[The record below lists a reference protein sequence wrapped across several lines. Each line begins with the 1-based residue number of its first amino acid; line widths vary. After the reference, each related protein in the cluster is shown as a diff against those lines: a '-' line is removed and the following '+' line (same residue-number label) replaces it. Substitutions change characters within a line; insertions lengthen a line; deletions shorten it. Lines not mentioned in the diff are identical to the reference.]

1 MFNWIIGF
9 SLKHRIFI
17 LMATILVTVY
27 GAVVIRDL
35 PVDVFPNLNKST
47 VTILSEAHGLAPE
60 EVETLVTLPIETAMN
75 GAPGVTRVRSASSI
89 GFSIVWIEFGWSTDV
104 YKSRQIVSER
114 MQQVT
119 AQMPSDVLSTMGPIS
134 SIMGEIMLL
143 GVTTESDSV
152 SQMDI
157 RSIADWDIRQRLL
170 AIEGVSQV
178 TVIGGEQKQYQ
189 AIIDPTKLVM
199 HDVSLDEVREAIMNS
214 NVNSTGGFV
223 LEPYQEHLIR
233 NLGRIND
240 ISELENS
247 VIPKKI
253 DHESPAL
260 KLKEVANVKIGG
272 PLGKRGDA
280 SVNGNMGVILSVQ
293 KQPGTDTLSLTEK
306 VNKELNIIRQGLPEG
321 VVIHDDIFRQ
331 SVFIENAID
340 NVMEAIRDG
349 SIIVAIVLFL
359 FLLNFRTTFI
369 TLTAIPLSF
378 FVTAII
384 FQWMGMSINTMT
396 LGGLA
401 VAIGELVDDA
411 IVGVE
416 NVYRRLKEN
425 RRREKPDSV
434 FNIVFSATGEIR
446 NAIVFAT
453 IINVLVFIPLF
464 AMGGIEGKIF
474 LPLATAYLVAISA
487 SLLVSLTVT
496 PVLSYYLL
504 PSLKNLSV
512 EKDGWLVRHLKVGG
526 GKILKALVPHTIP
539 VLVVVTIAFGASI
552 YVGSHFGREFL
563 PEFNEGSVT
572 ISLVAAPGTSLE
584 ESNRIGNIAEIML
597 LEIPEVKK
605 TGRRTGRGELDEHA
619 MGVNSSE
626 IEVELEDLGR
636 SREEILHDIRERLTT
651 LPGMVTNIG
660 QPISHRI
667 DHMISGVRAQI
678 AIKLFGDDLTV
689 LRSKAE
695 EIKKVMEGVEGIV
708 DLQVEPQVLI
718 PQVHVQIDREKAA
731 QQGVMVGEVAEYAE
745 MALQG
750 IQVTEVIDGK
760 RIYPVVMRLS
770 DDARDDN
777 DAIGDI
783 LLNTLRGTTVPL
795 SSVAVVQ
802 EAKGPNIVNR
812 ENVSRR
818 IVIQANVAQR
828 DLVSTVNEVR
838 DRVAENVDLPT
849 GYFVTYGGQF
859 ESQESASRTIALL
872 SLLSLVAMF
881 IVLYSHFN
889 SANLA
894 MQVMIVIPLAFI
906 GAVVGIAIANP
917 IFSIASMIGFV
928 ALIGTAARNG
938 IMMISH
944 YLNLMKYED
953 EKFDLNMLIRGTQER
968 LVPVLMT
975 AITAVLA
982 LLPLVLSAD
991 ESGKEILHPVAVVI
1005 FSGLFTSTLL
1015 NLIVTPLLFWR
1026 FSEKTVRKLV
1036 PQAFV

>member
-60 EVETLVTLPIETAMN
+60 EVETLVTVPIETAMN

-89 GFSIVWIEFGWSTDV
+89 GFSIVWIEFDYDTDV

-114 MQQVT
+114 MQQIT
-119 AQMPSDVLSTMGPIS
+119 AQMPSDVVSTMGPIS

-143 GVTTESDSV
+143 GVTTDNDKA

-170 AIEGVSQV
+170 AIEGISQV

-189 AIIDPTKLVM
+189 VIIDPTNLIL
-199 HDVSLDEVREAIMNS
+199 HDVSLDDVRTAIMNS

-223 LEPYQEHLIR
+223 LEPYEEHLIR

-247 VIPKKI
+247 VIPKSV
-253 DHESPAL
+253 DHETPAL
-260 KLKEVANVKIGG
+260 TLGDIAEVQIGG

-280 SVNGNMGVILSVQ
+280 SISGQRGVILSVQ
-293 KQPGTDTLSLTEK
+293 KQPDADTISLTK
-306 VNKELNIIRQGLPEG
+306 DIKEELEIIRASMPDG
-321 VVIHDDIFRQ
+321 VVIHDDLFRQ
-331 SVFIENAID
+331 SVFIDNAID
-340 NVMEAIRDG
+340 NVITAIRDG
-349 SIIVAIVLFL
+349 AVIVAIVLFL
-359 FLLNFRTTFI
+359 FLLNSRTTFI

-378 FVTAII
+378 VVTAVI

-416 NVYRRLKEN
+416 NVYRRLKQNKQKEN
-425 RRREKPDSV
+425 PDSV
-434 FNIVFSATGEIR
+434 FNVVLSATGEVR
-446 NAIVFAT
+446 NAIVFST
-453 IINVLVFIPLF
+453 IINVLVFVPLF
-464 AMGGIEGKIF
+464 AIGGIEGKIF
-474 LPLATAYLVAISA
+474 LPLATAYLVAIAA
-487 SLLVSLTVT
+487 SMLVSLIVT

-504 PSLKNLSV
+504 PSLKTVSSG
-512 EKDGWLVRHLKVGG
+512 KDGRLVETLKTFGG
-526 GKILKALVPHTIP
+526 GAVGKLVPHTTS
-539 VLVVVTIAFGASI
+539 VLIVVTLAFATSI
-552 YVGSHFGREFL
+552 YAGSHFGREFL

-572 ISLVAAPGTSLE
+572 ISFVAAPGTSLE
-584 ESNRIGNIAEIML
+584 ESNRIGDIAEKML

-619 MGVNSSE
+619 MGVNASE

-636 SREEILHDIRERLTT
+636 SREEILHDIRDRLAS

-678 AIKLFGDDLTV
+678 AIKLFGDDLGV
-689 LRSKAE
+689 LRTKAN
-695 EIKKVMEGVEGIV
+695 EIKEVMSGVNGIV

-718 PQVHVQIDREKAA
+718 PQVHVQLDRDKAA
-731 QQGVMVGEVAEYAE
+731 QHGVMVGEVAEYAE
-745 MALQG
+745 MALKG
-750 IQVTEVIDGK
+750 NQVSEIIDGR

-770 DDARDDN
+770 DEVRN
-777 DAIGDI
+777 DHNAIGDI
-783 LLNTLRGTTVPL
+783 PINTLRGVTIPL
-795 SSVAVVQ
+795 DSVAEIH

-818 IVIQANVAQR
+818 IVIQANVAER
-828 DLVSTVNEVR
+828 DLVSVVNEVR
-838 DRVAENVDLPT
+838 DVISAEVDLPT
-849 GYFVTYGGQF
+849 AYFISYGGQF

-872 SLLSLVAMF
+872 SILSLIGMF
-881 IVLYSHFN
+881 VVLYSHFN

-894 MQVMIVIPLAFI
+894 TQVMIVIPLAFI
-906 GAVVGIAIANP
+906 GAVVGIAISNP
-917 IFSIASMIGFV
+917 TFSIANMIGFIT
-928 ALIGTAARNG
+928 LIGTAARNG

-944 YLNLMKYED
+944 YLNLMKYEG

-975 AITAVLA
+975 ALTAIFA
-982 LLPLVLSAD
+982 LIPLVMAAD

-1005 FSGLFTSTLL
+1005 FSGLLVSTVL

-1026 FSEKTVRKLV
+1026 FSEKTVRRLV
-1036 PQAFV
+1036 PQAFA